1 MPRFSLRSLKVFRPH
16 TLCAEILLLSA
27 QSTQIVHSACPLKKA
42 PASARSPLVRSLV
55 VNYGPTLP
63 AEPPGFTYQSN
74 EGPAE
79 VRMRS
84 RISVNNAEA
93 YIAAAR
99 VGISLI
105 QIPVFDVRDLLENG
119 ELVQVLSDLTP
130 PSMQLS
136 LLYAQRRNVPAR
148 IVAFQE

>member
-1 MPRFSLRSLKVFRPH
+1 
-16 TLCAEILLLSA
+16 
-27 QSTQIVHSACPLKKA
+27 
-42 PASARSPLVRSLV
+42 
-55 VNYGPTLP
+55 
-63 AEPPGFTYQSN
+63 
-74 EGPAE
+74 
-79 VRMRS
+79 MRS